1 MDPHFLGDSDV
12 ADIAKSGSPSLS
24 SPLPPPS
31 NQTTGLVAGEA
42 LGLWDAV
49 RIHSD
54 GKVYKATGAAN
65 NASARVIGFVPQAH
79 SSGDKDVTIYHG
91 NVNVRYGAGMT
102 PGGYVFLSGATAGAL
117 ADAASTGG
125 IQPLGIIL
133 DATRIRLFGPLNN
146 A

>member
-1 MDPHFLGDSDV
+1 M
-12 ADIAKSGSPSLS
+12 ADITKAAAPSLS

-42 LGLWDAV
+42 LGVWDAV
-49 RIHSD
+49 YIKTSD

-65 NASARVIGFVPQAH
+65 NAAARVFGFVPQAH
-79 SSGDKDVTIYHG
+79 ASGDKDVTVYHG
-91 NVNVRYGAGMT
+91 NVNVRYAAGMS
-102 PGGYVFLSGATAGAL
+102 PGTYLFLSGATAGAL

-125 IQPLGIIL
+125 IQPIAYVI
-133 DATRIRLFGPLNN
+133 DATRIRLAPCPINN